1 MMTVNNRGVV
11 NAGPYLE
18 IDMKLA
24 TGGDPNETD
33 PRPTPKYFWKIT
45 SFVAAFLTVPLL
57 LIFLLF
63 PLLKSQPFDSV
74 DELKVEDIDSM
85 KVNILNRKELD
96 DGVDI
101 ARFQVAPADF
111 AALLEPLRGVA
122 EVEDFVSVRGPWL
135 GEYRIWTKDGRRGN
149 IKLYFVKS
157 PTGAVKLRFQIGP
170 HKYEGGSA
178 AKVIEAAE
186 TAAARVNQ

>member
-1 MMTVNNRGVV
+1 
-11 NAGPYLE
+11 
-18 IDMKLA
+18 MKLA
-24 TGGDPNETD
+24 TGDGDSNDVE
-33 PRPTPKYFWKIT
+33 PRPAPKYFWKIT
-45 SFVAAFLTVPLL
+45 LCLAAFLTVPLL
-57 LIFLLF
+57 LIFGLF
-63 PLLKSQPFDSV
+63 PMMIAHPFNSV

-101 ARFQVAPADF
+101 PRFQVASADF

-122 EVEDFVSVRGPWL
+122 EIDDFESVRGPWL

-157 PTGAVKLRFQIGP
+157 QSGVVKLRFQIES
-170 HKYEGGSA
+170 HKYEGGNVVKLIA
-178 AKVIEAAE
+178 AAEAAA
-186 TAAARVNQ
+186 TRVNH